1 MPLALGRVLISRRS
15 PRIVLAA
22 FGLIAANTACG
33 APVPDEELAQAYG
46 DTTMVRIATGS
57 LQPLRRAPAMATV
70 ITTRDIIAMGATGLD
85 QVLESVPGLHVAVK
99 SGGYATNYVMRGAF
113 TAPTS
118 PQVLLMW
125 NGVPMTSVY
134 TGDKGAQWTDLPL
147 ENVARIEIIRGPGSA
162 LYGADAFAG
171 VINIIT
177 KGPAELRGT
186 EMGLR
191 AASFRGWDVWLQHG
205 GALGPV
211 QLAGYLRAGDTQ
223 GQRELIAADAAT
235 RLDDLFGT
243 RASRAPGPVN
253 TMHRDI
259 DAGLDLAWGQWRLR
273 SGLQWR
279 PEIGT
284 GAGINS
290 ALDPD
295 SYVLSKR
302 STTELAWADN
312 GLGSDWGA
320 GASLSHSYYTEQTP
334 RGIVLFPAGTRIG
347 ANVFA
352 QGMIGGPNRW
362 ERQLHASA
370 FASYSGWRRH
380 ALRLGLGFD
389 RLELYA
395 STTYKNFL
403 LNAAG
408 VPMPTGP
415 VIDYSEIQS
424 HIPTVSRHNRY
435 VYVQDEWQ
443 FAADWALTAGLRHD
457 RYSDFGG
464 ATNPRLA
471 LVWELAYNLTAKLLY
486 GEAFRA
492 PSFNEQFSTN
502 PVTTGNLR
510 LRPERMRSHELALDW
525 QARTNLQLRL
535 NLFKHE
541 LSELI
546 GVVPNPAPAPG
557 ATYQNLGRQ
566 RGQGFELE
574 AVWDARR
581 DLRLA
586 AQLSQQRTIDAATR
600 LDAGYAPHRHVFAR
614 ADWSLNGDW
623 QLGGLFNAVMDRRR
637 APGDAR
643 PPIADYRTVD
653 LNLRRRLET
662 RGLTLTASVRNLFN
676 AAAREP
682 SLAGGTLPND
692 LPLARRSWFVE
703 ARYQFQ

>member
-1 MPLALGRVLISRRS
+1 MAAN
-15 PRIVLAA
+15 AA
-22 FGLIAANTACG
+22 FG
-33 APVPDEELAQAYG
+33 APAPDEELAQAYG
-46 DTTMVRIATGS
+46 DAAMVSIATGS
-57 LQPLRRAPAMATV
+57 PQPLRRAPAIATV
-70 ITTRDIIAMGATGLD
+70 ITAQDIIAMGATGLD
-85 QVLESVPGLHVAVK
+85 QVLESVPGLHVAIK
-99 SGGYATNYVMRGAF
+99 TGGYVTNYVMRGAF

-171 VINIIT
+171 VINVIT
-177 KGPAELRGT
+177 KGPAELHGT

-205 GALGPV
+205 GTLGPM
-211 QLAGYLRAGDTQ
+211 QLAGYLRAGETQ
-223 GQRELIAADAAT
+223 GQRELIDADAAT
-235 RLDDLFGT
+235 RLDRLFGT
-243 RASRAPGPVN
+243 RASRAPGPVS
-253 TMHRDI
+253 TGHRDI
-259 DAGLDLAWGQWRLR
+259 DAALDLVWGQWRLR
-273 SGLQWR
+273 NGLQWR

-295 SYVLSKR
+295 SYVVSKR

-312 GLGSDWGA
+312 ALGPDWGA

-334 RGIVLFPAGTRIG
+334 GGIVLFPVGTRIG
-347 ANVFA
+347 ASVFP

-370 FASYSGWRRH
+370 FASYTGWRRH

-408 VPMPTGP
+408 VPIPTGP
-415 VIDYSEIQS
+415 VIDYSGIQP
-424 HIPTVSRHNRY
+424 HIPTASRRNRF
-435 VYVQDEWQ
+435 VYLQDEWR
-443 FAADWALTAGLRHD
+443 FAPDWTLTAGLRHD

-471 LVWELAYNLTAKLLY
+471 LVWEPAYNLTAKLLY
-486 GEAFRA
+486 GQAFRA

-502 PVTTGNLR
+502 PVTTGNPG
-510 LRPERMRSHELALDW
+510 LRPERMRSRELAFDW
-525 QARTNLQLRL
+525 QARPELLVRL
-535 NLFKHE
+535 NLFRHQ

-566 RGQGFELE
+566 RGEGFELE
-574 AVWDARR
+574 AQWEARR
-581 DLRLA
+581 DLHLS
-586 AQLSQQRTIDAATR
+586 AQLSQQRSVDAATG

-614 ADWSLNGDW
+614 ADWSVNGDW
-623 QLGGLFNAVMDRRR
+623 QLGALLNAVSDRRR

-653 LNLRRRLET
+653 LNLRRRLGAK
-662 RGLTLTASVRNLFN
+662 GLTLTAAVRNLFN
-676 AAAREP
+676 VAAREP

-692 LPLARRSWFVE
+692 LPLARRNWFVE
-703 ARYQFQ
+703 ALYQFQ

>member
-1 MPLALGRVLISRRS
+1 VASN
-15 PRIVLAA
+15 AA
-22 FGLIAANTACG
+22 FG
-33 APVPDEELAQAYG
+33 APMPDEELAQAYG
-46 DTTMVRIATGS
+46 DAGMVSIATGS
-57 LQPLRRAPAMATV
+57 RQPLRRAPAVATV
-70 ITTRDIIAMGATGLD
+70 ITAQDIIAMGATGLD
-85 QVLESVPGLHVAVK
+85 QVLESVPGLHVAVNTVA
-99 SGGYATNYVMRGAF
+99 YATIYVMRGAF
-113 TAPTS
+113 SAPAS

-125 NGVPMTSVY
+125 NGVPMNSVY
-134 TGDKGAQWTDLPL
+134 TGDKGAQWTGLPL

-177 KGPAELRGT
+177 KGPGEMRGT
-186 EMGLR
+186 ELGLR

-205 GALGPV
+205 GSVGPV
-211 QLAGYLRAGDTQ
+211 QLAGYLRAGETQ
-223 GQRELIAADAAT
+223 GQRERIDADAST
-235 RLDDLFGT
+235 RLDRLFGT
-243 RASRAPGPVN
+243 QASRAPGPVN
-253 TMHRDI
+253 TGHRDI

-279 PEIGT
+279 PEGGT
-284 GAGINS
+284 GSGVNS

-295 SYVLSKR
+295 SSMLSKR
-302 STTELAWADN
+302 STTELAWTDAA
-312 GLGSDWGA
+312 LGPDWGA
-320 GASLSHSYYTEQTP
+320 GLSLSHSYYTEQTP
-334 RGIVLFPAGTRIG
+334 RGLVLFPAGTRIG
-347 ANVFA
+347 PNFFA

-370 FASYSGWRRH
+370 FVSYSGWQKH
-380 ALRLGLGFD
+380 ALRLGVGAD

-395 STTYKNFL
+395 SRTYKNFL

-408 VPMPTGP
+408 VPIPTGP
-415 VIDYSEIQS
+415 VIDYSEIQP
-424 HIPTVSRHNRY
+424 HIPAVGRHNRFIY
-435 VYVQDEWQ
+435 LQDEWR
-443 FAADWALTAGLRHD
+443 FAPDWTLTAGLRHD

-464 ATNPRLA
+464 TTNPRLA
-471 LVWELAYNLTAKLLY
+471 LVWDLAYNLTAKLLY
-486 GEAFRA
+486 GRAFRA
-492 PSFNEQFSTN
+492 PSFNEQFATN
-502 PVTTGNLR
+502 PVTNGNPG
-510 LRPERMRSHELALDW
+510 LRPERMASRELALDW
-525 QARTNLQLRL
+525 QARPNLQLRL

-574 AVWDARR
+574 AVWEARR
-581 DLRLA
+581 DLRLVG
-586 AQLSQQRTIDAATR
+586 QLSQQRSIDVATGQ
-600 LDAGYAPHRHVFAR
+600 DAGYAPRRHVFAR
-614 ADWSLNGDW
+614 ADWSLSGDW
-623 QLGGLFNAVMDRRR
+623 QVGALFNAVIDRRR

-643 PPIADYRTVD
+643 PAIADYRTVD
-653 LNLRRRLET
+653 LNLRRRLDP
-662 RGLTLTASVRNLFN
+662 RGLTVTASVRNLFN

>member
-1 MPLALGRVLISRRS
+1 M
-15 PRIVLAA
+15 AA
-22 FGLIAANTACG
+22 TVACAAPAQ
-33 APVPDEELAQAYG
+33 DEELAQAYG
-46 DTTMVRIATGS
+46 DATTVSIATGS
-57 LQPLRRAPAMATV
+57 RQPLRRAPAVATV
-70 ITTRDIIAMGATGLD
+70 ITAQDITAMGATGLD

-99 SGGYATNYVMRGAF
+99 TGGYATIYAMRGAYS
-113 TAPTS
+113 APTS

-171 VINIIT
+171 VINVIT

-191 AASFRGWDVWLQHG
+191 AASFRGWDAWLLHG
-205 GALGPV
+205 GTLGPM
-211 QLAGYLRAGDTQ
+211 QLAGYLRAGETQ
-223 GQRELIAADAAT
+223 GQRELIEADAAT
-235 RLDDLFGT
+235 RLDRLFGT

-259 DAGLDLAWGQWRLR
+259 DAGLDLAWGPWRLR

-295 SYVLSKR
+295 SHVVSKR
-302 STTELAWADN
+302 STTELAWADAA
-312 GLGSDWGA
+312 LGPEWGA
-320 GASLSHSYYTEQTP
+320 GLSLSHSYYTEQTP
-334 RGIVLFPAGTRIG
+334 LGLMLFPPGQRIG
-347 ANVFA
+347 ANLFP
-352 QGMIGGPNRW
+352 QGMVGGPHRW
-362 ERQLHASA
+362 ERQFHASA
-370 FASYSGWRRH
+370 FASYTGWRRH
-380 ALRLGLGFD
+380 TVRLGLGAD
-389 RLELYA
+389 KLELYA
-395 STTYKNFL
+395 SRTYKNFL

-408 VPMPTGP
+408 VPIPTGP
-415 VIDYSEIQS
+415 VIDYSEIQP
-424 HIPTVSRHNRY
+424 HIPTASRRNHF

-443 FAADWALTAGLRHD
+443 FADDWALTAGLRHD

-464 ATNPRLA
+464 TTNPRLA
-471 LVWELAYNLTAKLLY
+471 LVWDVAYNLTAKLLY

-502 PVTTGNLR
+502 PVTTGNLG
-510 LRPERMRSHELALDW
+510 LRPERMRSRELALDW
-525 QARTNLQLRL
+525 QARPNLQLRL

-546 GVVPNPAPAPG
+546 GVVPNPAPASG

-566 RGQGFELE
+566 RGQGLELE

-581 DLRLA
+581 DLRLV
-586 AQLSQQRTIDAATR
+586 AQLSQQRTVDAATG
-600 LDAGYAPHRHVFAR
+600 LDAGHAPRRHAFAR

-623 QLGGLFNAVMDRRR
+623 QLGALFNAVMDRRR

-662 RGLTLTASVRNLFN
+662 RGLTLAASVRNLFN

-682 SLAGGTLPND
+682 SLAGGTLPDD
-692 LPLARRSWFVE
+692 LPLARRSWWVE